1 MSTSISAFP
10 DSSRFDLL
18 LQFANARKMTRLQRS
33 VSVTITGTQ
42 NAQK

>member
-1 MSTSISAFP
+1 MSTSMSAFP
-10 DSSRFDLL
+10 DSSKFDFL
-18 LQFANARKMTRLQRS
+18 LQLTNARKRTRLQRS